1 MKGGVARFVFARV
14 GKHMG
19 IKRCFQ
25 LEICLLTALREY
37 WCDGARQATTG
48 PAVFRRRACCNDVR
62 PEAFHFDCE
71 SN

>member
-37 WCDGARQATTG
+37 WCDGARQATAG
-48 PAVFRRRACCNDVR
+48 RRFPLPCCNDVR
-62 PEAFHFDCE
+62 REAFHFDCE